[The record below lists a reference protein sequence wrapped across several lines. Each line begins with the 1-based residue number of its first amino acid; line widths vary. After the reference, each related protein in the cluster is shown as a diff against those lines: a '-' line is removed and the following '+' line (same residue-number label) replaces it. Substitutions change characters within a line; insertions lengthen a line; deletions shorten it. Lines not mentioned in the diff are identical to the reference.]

1 MKYLLFIHSLAA
13 VLISAPAL
21 AQDAEN
27 SASNWLEV
35 IQIIGTRDEA
45 RNIAGS
51 GALIDG
57 NQIHIEAATDINQ
70 LMKTIPGTY
79 VREEDGLGL
88 RPNIGIRAASSE
100 RSGKV
105 TLMEDGVM
113 VAPAP
118 YSNPAAYY
126 FPTTMRMS
134 SVEVLKGAPLLRYG
148 PQTTG
153 GVINLIS
160 TPIPETNSGNIMA
173 TIGEHGS
180 QDLHANYGSR
190 SGNFGWLV
198 ETVQRNSDGFK
209 HIDRSNRDAG
219 LDLEDYLV
227 KLAWEGEHQQLLFK
241 AQRSEEVSNETY
253 LGLTDADFNQN
264 PNRRYGLSSID
275 QMNNEHDGYSL
286 TYNLMLDEST
296 TLTAMAYHN
305 EFSRDWFKL
314 GGGSAIIDAANA
326 GDSNAQAILDGSADT
341 SGLGYKHSN
350 RSYESSGVELN
361 LTTAIGTHQLE
372 VGGRIHED
380 EMDRFQP
387 VETDAS
393 G

>member
-1 MKYLLFIHSLAA
+1 
-13 VLISAPAL
+13 
-21 AQDAEN
+21 
-27 SASNWLEV
+27 
-35 IQIIGTRDEA
+35 
-45 RNIAGS
+45 
-51 GALIDG
+51 
-57 NQIHIEAATDINQ
+57 
-70 LMKTIPGTY
+70 
-79 VREEDGLGL
+79 
-88 RPNIGIRAASSE
+88 
-100 RSGKV
+100 
-105 TLMEDGVM
+105 
-113 VAPAP
+113 
-118 YSNPAAYY
+118 
-126 FPTTMRMS
+126 
-134 SVEVLKGAPLLRYG
+134 
-148 PQTTG
+148 
-153 GVINLIS
+153 
-160 TPIPETNSGNIMA
+160 
-173 TIGEHGS
+173 

-341 SGLGYKHSN
+341 SGLGYKHNN

-387 VETDAS
+387 VEIYDQVN
-393 G
+393 